1 MLTLLKIKRDSTRG
15 TSRRALG
22 LDGKI
27 RKSAA
32 WQLISFLLALMAPA
46 VSQDIFQT
54 GSLQGTGAVIFT
66 PALYHGI
73 YATVGSYSRYVIAGV
88 NSNMQCWST
97 NPTKYGDKDLWTGFL
112 SLGVLYS
119 SNPYNSGNPLALHAF
134 FMEPDLF
141 AYFGVGQLNVVQLST
156 FITADTMSTFSST
169 ENSKFTSIWAG
180 TAQTGTNFAFIALLP
195 TASTYKVAR
204 WDKSTTTL
212 IEGPTG
218 TGTARG
224 LSLTQSNSIV
234 IGGTSNTLEV
244 YDIATLSFIKTTAFV
259 YQTFLMIDDNLN
271 FNSLLI
277 AHNALLS
284 GSYGLSRIYLTGE
297 FATSAQITT
306 GMISRISSMINLGTF
321 NYVLVSYPS
330 SNAGQI
336 YDKTTLTLT
345 QTYSFDAS
353 PTCAGACSPAYHT
366 MAFAGMGTGNQVNFM
381 MHAGDNKIYSRS
393 IKPITA
399 ICSAYSGSLCTSCAA
414 SYYLLASKG
423 QCYSVPNIPD
433 GYGIASATTLLACSA
448 TNCWKC
454 ASNINAC
461 IRCNT
466 GYFLKSDAANTCVL
480 NNIVGYGQKTA
491 AGQPTIE
498 PCTASNCANCLATS
512 TTCTTCSAG
521 YFLKSDAA
529 NTCVLN
535 NIAGYGQKTAA
546 GQPTIEPCTT
556 NNCVNCFAGSTL
568 CVECTSTYAV
578 KNDVANQCFLRSTTA
593 YYGPTPADQKMITR
607 CSVINCNWCATTY
620 AECSQCDSGYLL
632 LSGISDVCFLP
643 GQKREMI
650 LVASSFD
657 SSRNLVNLK
666 FDSLIDV
673 KQFKTLLSIS
683 TKDASGNALSGVS
696 IKSIDMA
703 VNSTGVDILIEH
715 SLNVKDAKIEIG
727 AIDTSSSVFTYV
739 DAEFPASIIIKI
751 EGINLVSAAEI
762 IQRRTENRV
771 GTESQKN
778 RVVAVV
784 VGSSLVALTQ
794 IISSTTSVG
803 SGSLGSAS
811 FGSFLKLI
819 SVLEYL
825 SMTNGNRTV
834 FSEQFLNLFRASP
847 LEIIKNP
854 IAIDEDRLNCT
865 PTDNF
870 AREMISC
877 NVMNNYGSEFMS
889 LFMLLGIVL
898 ILIVFNRV
906 IRHLRKRNKTIGKI
920 LHLFLFIPNALVN
933 AEMFVAMIDGS
944 HIELSRIGFINIFNS
959 NSMIAQI
966 IGVTISACVLVIY
979 SVYTWMLY
987 RACREFSTG
996 RKVNKD
1002 SKISKVL
1009 AFNFEE
1015 FRTDARWPLSYY
1027 TPLIIVLKNVISQL
1041 ILVLLGGSGLAQLY
1055 ALMAAEVVG
1064 VGLSVLQTLGQKGW
1078 KTYGRILVS
1087 LCYCAIL
1094 SLYTVLNTEFVG
1106 NQYSYGIALCALYSI
1121 IIGLQLI
1128 SMIEV
1133 LIQALVDFYKEFM
1146 MKKKRPIANLS
1157 LLSHNKV
1164 AARIVSKLD
1173 KKIDNEPIEP
1183 EIPNSKHKLPSLS
1196 SKIKFQGHVQS
1207 ANRLRIG
1214 IPNIIA
1220 KNKSNQTSSFTIAGK
1235 SVNNVKPAIFHI
1247 SKMKAPTE
1255 KIASVNQAGSP
1266 LLDSDLSS
1274 MTKISNV
1281 RSNTSIL
1288 RSTLIHGLN
1297 NLHQNKVMD
1306 AGDIGKS
1313 QE

>member
-1 MLTLLKIKRDSTRG
+1 MDIYWRAVITINDSIAGLFRPPRCVGSDCGFGARIKNIARIKKAGVCQTALVLL
-15 TSRRALG
+15 L
-22 LDGKI
+22 
-27 RKSAA
+27 
-32 WQLISFLLALMAPA
+32 FLVANSHSQA
-46 VSQDIFQT
+46 VFQS
-54 GSLQGTGAVIFT
+54 GVLQGVGATALT

-73 YATVGSYSRYVIAGV
+73 YATVGSTSRYVVGGIDSSMQVWDTTPTRKANNPLWPMFWLTGV
-88 NSNMQCWST
+88 NYT
-97 NPTKYGDKDLWTGFL
+97 
-112 SLGVLYS
+112 
-119 SNPYNSGNPLALHAF
+119 SNPFSASNPLSYHAF
-134 FMEPDLF
+134 FMEPGQFLH
-141 AYFGVGQLNVVQLST
+141 FGPGVLNTATITIVATFEVVT
-156 FITADTMSTFSST
+156 GYST

-180 TAQTGTNFAFIALLP
+180 TALTGTNFAFVALLP
-195 TASTYKVAR
+195 TASAYSVAR
-204 WDKSTTTL
+204 WDKSTSTL
-212 IEGPTG
+212 IDSPTG
-218 TGTARG
+218 PGTARG
-224 LSLTQSNSIV
+224 LSLAQANFIV
-234 IGGTSNTLEV
+234 IGGTSNTLEA
-244 YDIATLSFIKTTAFV
+244 YDRTTLSFIKSTAWL

-271 FNSLLI
+271 IKSMLI

-284 GSYGLSRIYLTGE
+284 GSYGLTRVYFTGE
-297 FATSAQITT
+297 FTVAAQIAT
-306 GMISRISSMINLGTF
+306 GMTSRISSMINLGTF
-321 NYVLVSYPS
+321 NYVLVSYPT

-345 QTYSFDAS
+345 QDYAFDAN
-353 PTCAGACSPAYHT
+353 PTCTGACSPAYHT

-399 ICSAYSGSLCTSCAA
+399 ICSAYSGSLCTSCVA

-423 QCYSVPNIPD
+423 QCYSVTNNPD
-433 GYGIASATTLLACSA
+433 GYGIATATTLLACSA

-454 ASNINAC
+454 ASN
-461 IRCNT
+461 CN
-466 GYFLKSDAANTCVL
+466 S
-480 NNIVGYGQKTA
+480 
-491 AGQPTIE
+491 
-498 PCTASNCANCLATS
+498 
-512 TTCTTCSAG
+512 CSICDAG

-529 NTCVLN
+529 NTCVQN

-546 GQPTIEPCTT
+546 AQPTIEPCTAS
-556 NNCVNCFAGSTL
+556 NCVNCFAGSTL
-568 CVECTSTYAV
+568 CIECTSTYAV

-620 AECSQCDSGYLL
+620 TECSQCDSGYLL
-632 LSGISDVCFLP
+632 LSGISDVCLSP

-683 TKDASGNALSGVS
+683 TKDASGNALLGVS
-696 IKSIDMA
+696 IKSIDVA
-703 VNSTGVDILIEH
+703 VNSTGVDIVIEH
-715 SLNVKDAKIEIG
+715 SLNVKDAKMEIA
-727 AIDTSSSVFTYV
+727 AIDISSSVFTYV
-739 DAEFPASIIIKI
+739 DAEFPASIIITI

-784 VGSSLVALTQ
+784 VGSSLVASTQ

-834 FSEQFLNLFRASP
+834 LSEQFLNLFRASP

-898 ILIVFNRV
+898 ILIVINRV

-920 LHLFLFIPNALVN
+920 LHIFLFIPNALVN

-944 HIELSRIGFINIFNS
+944 HIELSRIAFINIFNS

-979 SVYTWMLY
+979 SVYAWMLY
-987 RACREFSTG
+987 RACREFSTD

-1041 ILVLLGGSGLAQLY
+1041 ILVLLGSSGLAQLY
-1055 ALMAAEVVG
+1055 ALMAAEVIG

-1128 SMIEV
+1128 SMIEL
-1133 LIQALVDFYKEFM
+1133 LIQALVEFYKEFM
-1146 MKKKRPIANLS
+1146 MKKKRPFAALS
-1157 LLSHNKV
+1157 LVSHNKV

-1183 EIPNSKHKLPSLS
+1183 EILNSKHKLPNLS
-1196 SKIKFQGHVQS
+1196 SKIKFQGHIQS

-1220 KNKSNQTSSFTIAGK
+1220 KNKSNQTSSFTIGGK
-1235 SVNNVKPAIFHI
+1235 SVNNVRPPTFHI

-1255 KIASVNQAGSP
+1255 KIASVNQVGST

-1274 MTKISNV
+1274 MTKRSNV
-1281 RSNTSIL
+1281 MSNTSIL

-1297 NLHQNKVMD
+1297 SLHQNKVMD